1 LTRNHAPGF
10 PGPSRGAA
18 SSSFRAFF
26 GKVHQTIAMATASAN
41 STSSNTHPTAAS
53 SRLFPATP
61 LWALCAGTIAALAGC
76 AAPEKVAGTKP
87 APPAVAPLA
96 CPPAPKPACPAPPTP
111 APPPPPVDYRGKLEP
126 AAWGEIPDWGRE
138 RLRPAL
144 EAFVR
149 GCAVLVRQEAWK
161 GTCDAALAIPATA
174 PEPDIAQWFQGAFD
188 PYRVVNAD
196 DTATGM
202 ITGYY
207 EPLLHG
213 SRTRTAR
220 FRVPIFAAPP
230 DLLTIDLSSV
240 YPELKHRR
248 LRGRLQGNRVVPYFS
263 RGDIDQN
270 DARLA
275 CNEIVWVDDAIDV
288 FFLHIQGSGQIEL
301 PTGERIRV
309 GYADQNGHPF
319 RSLGALL
326 IRRGEIPPERAS
338 MQGIKEWA
346 KRHTRKLREFLDA
359 NPSYVFFRELPSDLP
374 GPIGALGVP
383 LTPERSIA
391 VDPRVIPLGVPVYLA
406 TTRPNT
412 DEPLERLVMAQD
424 TGGAINGGV
433 RADFFWGFGDAAGS
447 EAGKMRQ
454 AGRMWVLLPK
464 GMSPPVPAG
473 TGAPA

>member
-1 LTRNHAPGF
+1 LPSPFRFVH
-10 PGPSRGAA
+10 GPL
-18 SSSFRAFF
+18 
-26 GKVHQTIAMATASAN
+26 
-41 STSSNTHPTAAS
+41 SSNPRAPLAAGI
-53 SRLFPATP
+53 L
-61 LWALCAGTIAALAGC
+61 ALAALL
-76 AAPEKVAGTKP
+76 AACSTPEPKIASQ
-87 APPAVAPLA
+87 APPAKPIAPLA
-96 CPPAPKPACPAPPTP
+96 CPPAPQPACPAPAPPQP
-111 APPPPPVDYRGKLEP
+111 APFEARGKLVP
-126 AAWGEIPDWGRE
+126 APWSELPDWGRE
-138 RLRPAL
+138 PLRPAL
-144 EAFVR
+144 DAFAR
-149 GCAVLVRQEAWK
+149 SCSVLDRQEAWK
-161 GTCDAALAIPATA
+161 PTCDAAIAVPPAA
-174 PEPDIAQWFQGAFD
+174 SESDIAAFFQGAFD
-188 PYRVVNAD
+188 AYRVVNAD
-196 DTATGM
+196 DSATGM

-220 FRVPIFAAPP
+220 FRTPIYGPPP

-248 LRGRLQGNRVVPYFS
+248 LRGRLEGNRVVPYFS
-263 RGDIDQN
+263 REDIDT
-270 DARLA
+270 DPALLKGL
-275 CNEIVWVDDAIDV
+275 EIAWVDDPIDA

-301 PTGERIRV
+301 PNGERIRV

-346 KRHTRKLREFLDA
+346 RRHPRKLQESLDA
-359 NPSYVFFRELPSDLP
+359 NPSYVFFRELPATLP

-391 VDPRVIPLGVPVYLA
+391 VDARVIPLGVPVYLA

-412 DEPLERLVMAQD
+412 DEPLERLMVAQD
-424 TGGAINGGV
+424 TGGAIAGGV

-454 AGRMWVLLPK
+454 EGRMWVLLPK
-464 GMSPPVPAG
+464 GMPAPAPEGPAG
-473 TGAPA
+473 GA